1 MGTESVWEV
10 LGQIPIGVLVA
21 WLIVFGIIVGVIYAG
36 VMKLFHLFVSL
47 KKKKDEFEEIKEA
60 IDRHDDQIEDIGK
73 KIDNVIHI
81 LEKQN
86 DDKRIEMR
94 HSIVRA
100 GEEALAEGKISIR
113 KWKALHE
120 MYDVYH
126 QPDEHGVVGNGYV
139 STLMDKLDKLPIEGK
154 LDENNND
161 I

>member
-1 MGTESVWEV
+1 MSTESVWEV
-10 LGQIPIGVLVA
+10 LGQIPIGVLVT
-21 WLIVFGIIVGVIYAG
+21 WIIVFGVIVGVLYAG
-36 VMKLFHLFVSL
+36 VTKLFHLLVNI

-60 IDRHDDQIEDIGK
+60 IHRHDDQIDDISK

-120 MYDVYH
+120 MYDIYH

>member
-1 MGTESVWEV
+1 MGTESVWEI
-10 LGQIPIGVLVA
+10 LAQIPIGVLIA
-21 WLIVFGIIVGVIYAG
+21 WIIVFGIIVGVIYAG
-36 VMKLFHLFVSL
+36 VIKLFHLFVNI
-47 KKKKDEFEEIKEA
+47 KKKKDEFEELK
-60 IDRHDDQIEDIGK
+60 DDMHEYTERVDKLEG
-73 KIDNVIHI
+73 KIDNVIHM

-100 GEEALAEGKISIR
+100 GEEALSEGKISIR

-120 MYDVYH
+120 MYDIYH
-126 QPDEHGVVGNGYV
+126 QPDEHGIVGNGYV

>member
-1 MGTESVWEV
+1 MGTESVWKV
-10 LGQIPIGVLVA
+10 LAQIPIGVLIA
-21 WLIVFGIIVGVIYAG
+21 WIIVFGIIVGVIYAG
-36 VMKLFHLFVSL
+36 VVKLFHLLVNI

-60 IDRHDDQIEDIGK
+60 IRRHDDQIGDISK

-100 GEEALAEGKISIR
+100 GEEALSEGKISIR

-120 MYDVYH
+120 MYDIYH

>member
-10 LGQIPIGVLVA
+10 LSQIPIGVLIA
-21 WLIVFGIIVGVIYAG
+21 WIIVFGIIVGVIYAG
-36 VMKLFHLFVSL
+36 VVKLFHLLVNI
-47 KKKKDEFEEIKEA
+47 KKKKDEFEEIQEA
-60 IDRHDDQIEDIGK
+60 IHRHDDQIGDISK

-100 GEEALAEGKISIR
+100 GEEALSEGKISIR

-120 MYDVYH
+120 MYDIYH
-126 QPDEHGVVGNGYV
+126 QPDEHGIVGNGYV

>member
-10 LGQIPIGVLVA
+10 LSQIPIGVLIA
-21 WLIVFGIIVGVIYAG
+21 WIIVFGIIVGVIYAG
-36 VMKLFHLFVSL
+36 VVKLFHLFVNI
-47 KKKKDEFEEIKEA
+47 KKKKDEFEELK
-60 IDRHDDQIEDIGK
+60 DDMHEYIERVDKLEG

-100 GEEALAEGKISIR
+100 GEEALSEGKISIR

-120 MYDVYH
+120 MYDIYH